1 MQAILEDMQSGAVD
15 VYEVPEPELRPGG
28 ILVRTHFS
36 AISAGTERNKVEQS
50 SKSIVG
56 KAMARPDLVRQVLD
70 YAKSNGVRAAY
81 QKVQSRLQ
89 SLSTMGYSCAGS
101 VLAVGDGVT
110 EFNVGD
116 LVACGGGG
124 YANHC
129 EVNWVPQNL
138 AARVPA
144 GVSLQAASLTT
155 IGAIAMQGVR
165 QAGVNFGE
173 TVVVIGAGLVGVLV
187 IQLARTAGCRVIAV
201 DVNAERAQ
209 KAVSL
214 GAHVGLAASDPRL
227 QTAVQE
233 FSRYGPD
240 AAIITAATSSAE
252 PVELA
257 AKILRDRGRIVI
269 VGDVGMGVSRSNMYH
284 KELSLVMSRSYGPGR
299 YDHAYEEEG
308 QDYPVGYVRWSE
320 KRNMEAFL
328 DFLAL
333 GSLDVEPLLE
343 QRYPAES
350 ASAAYQQIRSGR
362 GYTAILEYPLKES
375 KAPDIASVAP
385 LNRPGKI
392 DGDLVVGCIG
402 AGGFA
407 RAHIFPNLKAA
418 PKLKLESVATA
429 SGVAAESARRS
440 FGFTRAQ
447 TPGELLQNPD
457 LHAIFI
463 LTKHESHAGYVT
475 QALDQNKAVFVE
487 KPLAINARQLEEIDE
502 SYRRSLA
509 RGSSPFLMV
518 GFNRRFAPA
527 TNAIRQFFVA
537 RKEPMLVHVRVNAG
551 YLPLEHWA
559 QHSSEGGRV
568 IGEMCHFVDWAR
580 SVVGQPIQKVS
591 ALALPSGTRYN
602 RDNVAASLYFADGS
616 IANLLYLANGD
627 PAVPKE
633 HFEVFCEGAVARL
646 EDFRILELV
655 RGRKIQRTKSAQDK
669 GHKHEL
675 EATLAAMASGK
686 PSPIP
691 FDELREVTD
700 TTFCIERSVSSGE
713 ALPVTTPLSAEV
725 LTGS

>member
-89 SLSTMGYSCAGS
+89 SLSTMGYSCAGA
-101 VLAVGDGVT
+101 VLAVGEGVT
-110 EFNVGD
+110 EFSVGD

-155 IGAIAMQGVR
+155 IGAIAMQGLR
-165 QAGVNFGE
+165 QACVNFGE
-173 TVVVIGAGLVGVLV
+173 TVVVVGAGLVGVLV
-187 IQLARTAGCRVIAV
+187 IQLARAAGCRVIAV
-201 DVNAERAQ
+201 DLNAERAQ
-209 KAVSL
+209 KAVAF
-214 GAHVGLAASDPRL
+214 GAHLGLAASDPRL
-227 QTAVQE
+227 EIAVQK

-240 AAIITAATSSAE
+240 AAVITAATPSAE

-257 AKILRDRGRIVI
+257 ARLLRDRGRIVI
-269 VGDVGMGVSRSNMYH
+269 VGDVGMGVSRPNMYH

-299 YDHAYEEEG
+299 YDHAYEEDG

-328 DFLAL
+328 DFLAS
-333 GSLDVEPLLE
+333 GSIDVVPLLE
-343 QRYPAES
+343 QSYPAKS
-350 ASAAYQQIRSGR
+350 ASGAYQQIRSGK
-362 GYTAILEYPLKES
+362 GYTAILEYPAQQSTLPPATRAVTLSAPRKSKET
-375 KAPDIASVAP
+375 
-385 LNRPGKI
+385 L
-392 DGDLVVGCIG
+392 LVGCVG

-407 RAHIFPNLKAA
+407 RAHIFPNLRASS
-418 PKLKLESVATA
+418 KLKLESVATA

-440 FGFTRAQ
+440 FSFARAQ
-447 TPGELLQNPD
+447 TPAELLHNAD
-457 LHAIFI
+457 LNAIFI
-463 LTKHESHAGYVT
+463 LTKHESHARYVA
-475 QALDQNKAVFVE
+475 QAIDLNKAVFVE
-487 KPLAINARQLEEIDE
+487 KPLAINAQQLEEVEE
-502 SYRRSLA
+502 SYRRSLD
-509 RGSSPFLMV
+509 RGNSPFLMV

-527 TNAIRQFFVA
+527 TEAIRQFFSGH
-537 RKEPMLVHVRVNAG
+537 KEPMLVHIRVNAG
-551 YLPLEHWA
+551 FLPLEHWA

-580 SVVGQPIQKVS
+580 CIVDQPIQRVS
-591 ALALPSGTRYN
+591 AAALPSGTRYN
-602 RDNVAASLYFADGS
+602 RDNVAASLHFADGS
-616 IANLLYLANGD
+616 IATLLYLANGD

-633 HFEVFCEGAVARL
+633 SFEVFCEGAVARL
-646 EDFRILELV
+646 EDFRTLELV
-655 RGRKIQRTKSAQDK
+655 RHRKIQQSKSAQDK
-669 GHKHEL
+669 GHKREL
-675 EATLAAMASGK
+675 EATVAAMAAGTQ
-686 PSPIP
+686 SPIP
-691 FDELREVTD
+691 FDQLREVTNA
-700 TTFCIERSVSSGE
+700 TFCIEKAISSGDT
-713 ALPVTTPLSAEV
+713 LPITKLLCAEV

>member
-1 MQAILEDMQSGAVD
+1 MQAILEDLQSGAVD

-36 AISAGTERNKVEQS
+36 AISAGTERSKVEQG
-50 SKSIVG
+50 SKSILG
-56 KAMARPDLVRQVLD
+56 KAVARPDLVRQVLD
-70 YAKSNGVRAAY
+70 YAKANGLRAAY

-89 SLSTMGYSCAGS
+89 SLSTMGYSCAGT
-101 VLAVGDGVT
+101 VVAVGDGVT
-110 EFNVGD
+110 EFNLGD
-116 LVACGGGG
+116 SVACGGGG

-129 EVNWVPQNL
+129 QVNWVPRNL
-138 AARVPA
+138 AVRVPP
-144 GVSLQAASLTT
+144 GVSLEAASLTT

-165 QAGVNFGE
+165 QASVSFGE

-187 IQLARTAGCRVIAV
+187 IQLARAAGCRVVAI
-201 DVNAERAQ
+201 DLDAERAQ
-209 KAVSL
+209 KAVTL
-214 GAHVGLAASDPRL
+214 GAHIGLAASDPRL
-227 QTAVQE
+227 ETAIQE

-240 AAIITAATSSAE
+240 AAVITAANSSAE

-257 AKILRDRGRIVI
+257 AKLLRDRGRIVI
-269 VGDVGMGVSRSNMYH
+269 VGDVGMGVSRPNMYH

-320 KRNMEAFL
+320 RRNMEAFL
-328 DFLAL
+328 DFLAS
-333 GSLDVEPLLE
+333 GSIDVAPLLE
-343 QRYPAES
+343 NRYPAES
-350 ASAAYQQIRSGR
+350 ASEAYQQIRG
-362 GYTAILEYPLKES
+362 GKCYTAVLEYPAREPKIRS
-375 KAPDIASVAP
+375 TASVAP
-385 LNRPGKI
+385 PNASKNVQGNIL
-392 DGDLVVGCIG
+392 VGCIG

-407 RAHIFPNLKAA
+407 RAHIFPNLKSS

-447 TPGELLQNPD
+447 TPAELLQNPD
-457 LHAIFI
+457 LHAVFI
-463 LTKHESHAGYVT
+463 LTKHESHAHYVA

-487 KPLAINARQLEEIDE
+487 KPLAINAQQLEEVEDA
-502 SYRRSLA
+502 YRRSID
-509 RGSSPFLMV
+509 RGNSPFLMV

-527 TNAIRQFFVA
+527 TSAIRRFFSG
-537 RKEPMLVHVRVNAG
+537 RSEPMMVHVRVNAG
-551 YLPLEHWA
+551 YLSPEHWT
-559 QHSSEGGRV
+559 QHASEGGRV

-580 SVVGQPIQKVS
+580 SVVDCPIQKVS
-591 ALALPSGTRYN
+591 AVALPSGTRYN
-602 RDNVAASLYFADGS
+602 RDNVAATLHFADGS

-627 PAVPKE
+627 PALPKE

-646 EDFRILELV
+646 EDFRVLELV

-669 GHKHEL
+669 GHKREL
-675 EATLAAMASGK
+675 ELTVDAIACGK

-691 FDELREVTD
+691 FDEIREVTD
-700 TTFCIERSVSSGE
+700 TTFCIEKAVSTGE
-713 ALPVTTPLSAEV
+713 ILPLAKTACMEA